1 MPCAASVQPGGALTH
16 HLSLYKYKHK
26 NIVEE
31 EVKSAG
37 AEGTTTH
44 NTRSAPRPH
53 VELVRF
59 HVSTSAAPYLH
70 RRLSTS
76 PETAP
81 ARQLAPHTSRQA
93 SCRRCRW
100 PSPRRPRPA
109 QRHPHSSV
117 TLCRLHPQNFKSLPL
132 GSFPGEL
139 FYFFG
144 IYLESA
150 TVEKHD
156 IPFG

>member
-16 HLSLYKYKHK
+16 HLSLYNKK
-26 NIVEE
+26 
-31 EVKSAG
+31 VKSAG
-37 AEGTTTH
+37 AVGTTTL

-76 PETAP
+76 LETTS
-81 ARQLAPHTSRQA
+81 ARRQTPHTSRQA
-93 SCRRCRW
+93 SCRRYRR

-117 TLCRLHPQNFKSLPL
+117 TLCRLRPQNFKSLPL
-132 GSFPGEL
+132 GSFLGKL

-150 TVEKHD
+150 TVEKYD
-156 IPFG
+156 IPVR